1 MKVKKKT
8 LSGRKK
14 KKKVRGGEQ
23 HRSALQETLKE
34 VPQIEE
40 TKYQVAICIYKRNE

>member
-1 MKVKKKT
+1 MKVKKVFF
-8 LSGRKK
+8 RQKK
-14 KKKVRGGEQ
+14 KGGAGEQ

-40 TKYQVAICIYKRNE
+40 TKYQIAICIYKRNE

>member
-1 MKVKKKT
+1 MKVKKR
-8 LSGRKK
+8 LFQAE